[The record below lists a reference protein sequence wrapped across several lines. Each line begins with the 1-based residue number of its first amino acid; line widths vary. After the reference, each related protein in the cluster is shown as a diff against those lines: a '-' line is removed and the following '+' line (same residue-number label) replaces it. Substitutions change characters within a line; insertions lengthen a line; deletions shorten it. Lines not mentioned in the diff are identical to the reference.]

1 MKLLE
6 SGRGKGGGLKLN
18 HSDMSIQ
25 RCICGKEYR
34 QTSYHY
40 PTGYCSATCK
50 RQDKTHVLRCQWC
63 GRGFVSKI
71 TQMRKVCSKRCASR
85 TGAWGSRGAFEEAQR
100 MAIECLTEKGMSRK
114 ATWTEMQTDTN
125 ALRKLVCYIWGPNA
139 WDYFGEIRKRH
150 NAAGF
155 KGARTRPL
163 NVSEQMAIKGSVRR
177 NETAKALRVWRLTGS
192 TQDAGVSVG
201 RPGNSGSSVLHRS
214 KVYKRI
220 SQRRIKESRWRKR
233 EEHLGYRQAGGV
245 KESDIR
251 DSIARDLQ
259 SWGFLIETE
268 VDVPDWTRC
277 DLLAIRG
284 DFAFAIEIKANSRKS
299 RMAACLGQALVSA
312 QQLDATPV
320 MCNPMDVSFPTAL
333 VEAAGNSGCL
343 ATTEYSIAR
352 DLLSFCSLVKTA

>member
-163 NVSEQMAIKGSVRR
+163 NVSEQMAIRNSDARNQTATAIKEWRR
-177 NETAKALRVWRLTGS
+177 TGN
-192 TQDAGVSVG
+192 TERAGIAAGVQPRSGCGILRRSMRYNQLTQKRKSQSKWSARERMMNWKSASFKDESSFRDEVANRLRG
-201 RPGNSGSSVLHRS
+201 GGYDVNTEHCVCIGSKQRVDIFATFMGSS
-214 KVYKRI
+214 Y
-220 SQRRIKESRWRKR
+220 
-233 EEHLGYRQAGGV
+233 
-245 KESDIR
+245 
-251 DSIARDLQ
+251 
-259 SWGFLIETE
+259 
-268 VDVPDWTRC
+268 
-277 DLLAIRG
+277 
-284 DFAFAIEIKANSRKS
+284 AIEAKHTGRSNRAD
-299 RMAACLGQALVSA
+299 MCLGQALRKGALLGARSVLVFPSDVM
-312 QQLDATPV
+312 LTPEFFDGV
-320 MCNPMDVSFPTAL
+320 MELKRQGVDVQICNEKDICEML
-333 VEAAGNSGCL
+333 SG
-343 ATTEYSIAR
+343 
-352 DLLSFCSLVKTA
+352 